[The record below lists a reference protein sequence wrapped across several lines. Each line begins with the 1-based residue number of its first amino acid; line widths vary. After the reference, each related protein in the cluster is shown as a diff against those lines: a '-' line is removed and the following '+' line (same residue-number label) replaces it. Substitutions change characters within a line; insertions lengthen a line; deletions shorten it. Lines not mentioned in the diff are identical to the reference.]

1 MAQHVV
7 DQRKPSSL
15 GTLERSMSV
24 SYGAIAAILLF
35 SVGGYV
41 LDRWFGTSPW
51 VFIVGALVGLSLA
64 FVSFRGLIQNR
75 MSRR

>member
-1 MAQHVV
+1 VV
-7 DQRKPSSL
+7 GSSL
-15 GTLERSMSV
+15 NRS
-24 SYGAIAAILLF
+24 
-35 SVGGYV
+35 
-41 LDRWFGTSPW
+41 FGTSPW